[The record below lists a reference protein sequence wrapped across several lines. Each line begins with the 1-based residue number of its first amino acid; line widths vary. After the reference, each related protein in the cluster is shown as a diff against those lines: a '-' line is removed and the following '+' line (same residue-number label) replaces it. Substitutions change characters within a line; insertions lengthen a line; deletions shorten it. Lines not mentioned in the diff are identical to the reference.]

1 MLVRFFPEYQQVAF
15 MDGYGLSQHLLGLM
29 LASFCA
35 HDLAWTYNND
45 AIDYCF
51 YCYKFD
57 WRIPHN

>member
-1 MLVRFFPEYQQVAF
+1 
-15 MDGYGLSQHLLGLM
+15 M

-51 YCYKFD
+51 HCYKFA